1 MRCLSYIGGTLLCSL
16 EIHHPQAINKSRLA
30 VWEKRVA
37 SFFSIHA
44 FFPATFSSAEKSS
57 EWLLRKN
64 VCGQHVS
71 SFSMWLSQGLKWLWQ
86 CPKAYHFTSCHF
98 SYLLVQPVRFTM
110 VVSTRQ
116 GCKWPVV
123 HLYYYVYL
131 SQYDIPLFP
140 KNAKTIFLRGKAACM
155 LYFPP
160 AAESNE
166 MDVIIL
172 LSTFLRETA
181 SPSF

>member
-71 SFSMWLSQGLKWLWQ
+71 SFSKWLSQGLKWLWQ

-123 HLYYYVYL
+123 LLRL
-131 SQYDIPLFP
+131 SLSVWHSSFP
-140 KNAKTIFLRGKAACM
+140 KKCKNHFSPGKSSM
-155 LYFPP
+155 HVVFP
-160 AAESNE
+160 S
-166 MDVIIL
+166 
-172 LSTFLRETA
+172 RRRRK
-181 SPSF
+181 